1 MSDEPNSYLVH
12 HEGRR
17 YAYDKETHQLYD
29 VDFPDKRTS
38 VVELEAAIAKN
49 IEAFE
54 ANGGLRNN
62 REACSPL
69 ASLSVQL
76 DAALGRETSELTRKL
91 ATAWQLPVLEIAE
104 GRFFVDKR
112 LNEMRN
118 VDDPHHTIDLKAFQL
133 ELIDMARH
141 LGSRGGVE
149 RVPAMVEALAKRAAD
164 FQLAM
169 GNDPTDF
176 VDIIRK
182 TVAAETPDELPER
195 KRNRALN

>member
-1 MSDEPNSYLVH
+1 MSDNSTLALVH

-17 YAYDKETHQLYD
+17 YAYDKDTHQLYD

-38 VVELEAAIAKN
+38 VQELEAAIAKN
-49 IEAFE
+49 IQAFE
-54 ANGGLRNN
+54 ANGGLHNN

-76 DAALGRETSELTRKL
+76 DAALGRETSDLTRKL

-118 VDDPHHTIDLKAFQL
+118 VDDPHHSIDLTAFQL
-133 ELIDMARH
+133 ELVDMARH
-141 LGSRGGVE
+141 LGTRGGVE
-149 RVPAMVEALAKRAAD
+149 RVPAMVDALTKRAAE
-164 FQLAM
+164 FQRAM
-169 GNDPTDF
+169 GNDPAEF

-182 TVAAETPDELPER
+182 TIDAETSDELPER
-195 KRNRALN
+195 KRNKSLN